1 MKCDI
6 VFSHLKRFKFEKIKK
21 NEFRPDY
28 GQIGQTQW
36 LKIRN
41 LNSIC
46 VRVSKRTKTSRYFC
60 LKDKVFGYEKQ
71 AVICLEP
78 LSRKN
83 PQMFKNCL
91 FVYSADYPSLK
102 TKFGDIFDMCDNSKF
117 PQTWP
122 A

>member
-6 VFSHLKRFKFEKIKK
+6 VFSRLKRFKFEKIKK

-28 GQIGQTQW
+28 GQIGRTQW

-41 LNSIC
+41 LNSFC
-46 VRVSKRTKTSRYFC
+46 VRVSKKTKTSRYFC

-71 AVICLEP
+71 AVTCLEP
-78 LSRKN
+78 LSIKN

-91 FVYSADYPSLK
+91 CLL
-102 TKFGDIFDMCDNSKF
+102 C
-117 PQTWP
+117 
-122 A
+122 